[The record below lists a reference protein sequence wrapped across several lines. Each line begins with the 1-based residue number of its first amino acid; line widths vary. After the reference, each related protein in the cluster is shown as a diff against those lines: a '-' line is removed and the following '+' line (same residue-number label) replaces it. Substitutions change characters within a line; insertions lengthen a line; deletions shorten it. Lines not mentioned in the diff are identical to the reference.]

1 MAKVLLIQPRIGEW
15 DETRSHLC
23 VPVAILAAAT
33 LVANEFET
41 VLIDSRLPSW
51 QKKLLRELKQNPLCA
66 GLTSI
71 TGSQI
76 KYSLEISKFI
86 KAHSDVPVAWGGIQP
101 TLLPE
106 ITLTNNNIDIIVVN
120 EGEISFLE
128 LVRKLDKK
136 ESLHGIK
143 GIWFKEN
150 GKIIQNESREY
161 IDLNQLPNL
170 PYHLIDIKHYLPLF
184 KGRRTL
190 YLETSRGC
198 VGKCTFCSNIVYN
211 KRQWRAMSPETVLE
225 RIKSVYNKYG
235 INSFYFIDDNFFVD
249 LKRARRIAEM
259 IIEQSLDIIFEVQ
272 GIRYDS
278 ALQIDDDFLG
288 LLYRS
293 GLRKVHFGAESGSQ
307 RMLDMIGKGITVDDI
322 INVNRRWAKYDI
334 VVQHNFMAG
343 FPTETIDDIKATIS
357 LIYKLKKENPH
368 AMTSPICP
376 YTPYPGTSLYQEA
389 LDNGFMKR
397 KTLEDWIES
406 DYGDS
411 IWISSARDNLL
422 KKIFFVTLFLESQ
435 REKDML
441 ASPFLKIGF
450 SIYRKIAHFR
460 LKKFFFAFMAEM
472 TIKNIISFFYIKM
485 RNFSRT
491 ENG

>member
-23 VPVAILAAAT
+23 VPVAILSAAT

-41 VLIDSRLPSW
+41 VLIDSRLPGW
-51 QKKLLRELKQNPLCA
+51 KEKLLQELRRKPLCA

-86 KAHSDVPVAWGGIQP
+86 KANSNVPVVWGGIQS
-101 TLLPE
+101 TILPDV
-106 ITLTNNNIDIIVVN
+106 TLTNDNIDMIVNN

-136 ESLHGIK
+136 EYLHGVK
-143 GIWFKEN
+143 GLWFKEN
-150 GKIIQNESREY
+150 GKIIQNEERDY
-161 IDLNQLPNL
+161 LDLNQLPNL
-170 PYHLIDIKHYLPLF
+170 PYHLIDMKYYLPLF

-190 YLETSRGC
+190 YMETSRGC
-198 VGKCTFCSNIVYN
+198 IGKCTFCSNIVYN
-211 KRQWRAMSPETVLE
+211 QRKWRAMSPETVLE
-225 RIKSVYNKYG
+225 RIKFVYTKYG

-249 LKRARRIAEM
+249 LKRARKIAEM
-259 IIEQSLDIIFEVQ
+259 IIEQPLDIIFEVQ

-278 ALQIDDDFLG
+278 ALQIDDEFLE
-288 LLYRS
+288 LLYKC

-307 RMLDMIGKGITVDDI
+307 RILDMVGKGITIDDI
-322 INVNRRWAKYDI
+322 INVNRRWSKYDI
-334 VVQHNFMAG
+334 VIQHNFMAG
-343 FPTETIDDIKATIS
+343 FPTETIDDIKATIN
-357 LIYKLKKENPH
+357 LIYKLKEENPH

-376 YTPYPGTSLYQEA
+376 YTPYPGTALYQEA
-389 LDNGFMKR
+389 LNNGFVQRNK
-397 KTLEDWIES
+397 LEDWIES

-411 IWISSARDNLL
+411 IWVSLSRGNLL
-422 KKIFFVTLFLESQ
+422 KKIFFVTLFLESE

-441 ASPFLKIGF
+441 SSSFLKLGF
-450 SIYRKIAHFR
+450 GIYRKIAHFR
-460 LKKFFFAFMAEM
+460 LKKFFFAFMVEM

-485 RNFSRT
+485 RKFSRT
-491 ENG
+491 ESN

>member
-41 VLIDSRLPSW
+41 VLIDSRLPNW
-51 QKKLLRELKQNPLCA
+51 KEKLLRELKKNPLCA

-86 KAHSDVPVAWGGIQP
+86 KAHSDVPVVWGGIQP
-101 TLLPE
+101 TILPE
-106 ITLTNNNIDIIVVN
+106 ITLSNDNIDIIVVN

-128 LVRKLDKK
+128 LTRKLDKK
-136 ESLHGIK
+136 ESLSGTR

-150 GKIIQNESREY
+150 GKIVQNESREY
-161 IDLNQLPNL
+161 LDLNHLPNL
-170 PYHLIDIKHYLPLF
+170 PYNLIDMKYYLPLF
-184 KGRRTL
+184 QGRRTL
-190 YLETSRGC
+190 YMETSRGC

-225 RIKSVYNKYG
+225 RIRFVYDKYG
-235 INSFYFIDDNFFVD
+235 IDSFYFIDDNFFVD
-249 LKRARRIAEM
+249 LKRARKIAEM

-288 LLYRS
+288 LLYKS

-307 RMLDMIGKGITVDDI
+307 RILDMVNKGITIDDI
-322 INVNRRWAKYDI
+322 IVVNKRWAKYDI

-343 FPTETIDDIKATIS
+343 FPTETVDDIKATIS
-357 LIYKLKKENPH
+357 LIYKLKEENTH

-376 YTPYPGTSLYQEA
+376 YTPYPGTALYQEA
-389 LDNGFMKR
+389 LDNGSMKR

-411 IWISSARDNLL
+411 IWISPSRSSLL
-422 KKIFFVTLFLESQ
+422 KKLFFVTLFLESE

-441 ASPFLKIGF
+441 SSPFLKRGF
-450 SIYRKIAHFR
+450 GIYRKIAHFR

-472 TIKNIISFFYIKM
+472 TIKNIISYFYLKIRK
-485 RNFSRT
+485 FSRA
-491 ENG
+491 ENV

>member
-1 MAKVLLIQPRIGEW
+1 M
-15 DETRSHLC
+15 
-23 VPVAILAAAT
+23 PVAILAAAT

-41 VLIDSRLPSW
+41 VLIDSRLPGW
-51 QKKLLRELKQNPLCA
+51 KEQLLQELKKKPLCA

-86 KAHSDVPVAWGGIQP
+86 KANSLVPVVWGGIQP
-101 TLLPE
+101 TILPE
-106 ITLTNNNIDIIVVN
+106 ETLSNNNIDIIVMN
-120 EGEISFLE
+120 EGEKSFLE
-128 LVRKLDKK
+128 LVRRLDKK
-136 ESLHGIK
+136 ESLRGAK

-150 GKIIQNESREY
+150 GKIIQNEEREY
-161 IDLNQLPNL
+161 LDLNQLPDL
-170 PYHLIDIKHYLPLF
+170 PYNLIDMKHYLPLF

-190 YLETSRGC
+190 YMETSRGC

-211 KRQWRAMSPETVLE
+211 KRRWRTMSPETVLE
-225 RIKSVYNKYG
+225 RIKFVYNKYG

-249 LKRARRIAEM
+249 LKRVRKIAEM
-259 IIEQSLDIIFEVQ
+259 IIEQSIDIIFEVQ

-278 ALQIDDDFLG
+278 ALQIDDDLLG
-288 LLYRS
+288 LLYKS

-307 RMLDMIGKGITVDDI
+307 RILDMVEKGITIDDI
-322 INVNRRWAKYDI
+322 INVNRQWAKYDI

-343 FPTETIDDIKATIS
+343 FPAETIDDIKATIS
-357 LIYKLKKENPH
+357 LIYKLKNENPH

-376 YTPYPGTSLYQEA
+376 YTPYPGTALYQEA
-389 LDNGFMKR
+389 LNNGFMKR
-397 KTLEDWIES
+397 KALEDWIES

-422 KKIFFVTLFLESQ
+422 KKIFFVTLFLESE

-441 ASPFLKIGF
+441 SSPFLKLGF
-450 SIYRKIAHFR
+450 AIYRKIAHFR

-472 TIKNIISFFYIKM
+472 TVKNIISFFYLKM
-485 RNFSRT
+485 RKFRRV
-491 ENG
+491 ENSY

>member
-33 LVANEFET
+33 FVANEFET
-41 VLIDSRLPSW
+41 VLIDSRLPGW
-51 QKKLLRELKQNPLCA
+51 KEKLLRELKEKPLCA
-66 GLTSI
+66 GVTSI

-86 KAHSDVPVAWGGIQP
+86 KSNSAVPLVWGGIQP
-101 TLLPE
+101 TILPE
-106 ITLTNNNIDIIVVN
+106 ETLSNDNIDIIVVN

-128 LVRKLDKK
+128 LVRRLDKK
-136 ESLHGIK
+136 ESLYGLK

-161 IDLNQLPNL
+161 LDLNLLPNL
-170 PYHLIDIKHYLPLF
+170 PYDLMDMKHYLPF
-184 KGRRTL
+184 FQGRRTL
-190 YLETSRGC
+190 YMETSRGC

-211 KRQWRAMSPETVLE
+211 NRRWRAMSPETVLE
-225 RIKSVYNKYG
+225 RIRFVYDNYG

-249 LKRARRIAEM
+249 LSRARKIAEM
-259 IIEQSLDIIFEVQ
+259 IIDQSLDIIFEVQ

-288 LLYRS
+288 LLYKS
-293 GLRKVHFGAESGSQ
+293 GLRKVHFGAESGS
-307 RMLDMIGKGITVDDI
+307 RRILDMIDKGITIDDI
-322 INVNRRWAKYDI
+322 IMVNKRWSKYDI

-343 FPTETIDDIKATIS
+343 FPTETIEEIKATIE
-357 LIYKLKKENPH
+357 LIYKLKNENPH

-376 YTPYPGTSLYQEA
+376 YTPYPGTVLYQEA
-389 LDNGFMKR
+389 LNHGFTKR
-397 KTLEDWIES
+397 KTLEDWIET

-411 IWISSARDNLL
+411 IWISPSRSNLL
-422 KKIFFVTLFLESQ
+422 KKLFFVTLFLESE

-441 ASPFLKIGF
+441 SSPFLKLGF
-450 SIYRKIAHFR
+450 GIYRKIAHFR
-460 LKKFFFAFMAEM
+460 LKNFFFAFMAEM
-472 TIKNIISFFYIKM
+472 TIKNIISYFYLIM
-485 RNFSRT
+485 RKFSRMD
-491 ENG
+491 NG